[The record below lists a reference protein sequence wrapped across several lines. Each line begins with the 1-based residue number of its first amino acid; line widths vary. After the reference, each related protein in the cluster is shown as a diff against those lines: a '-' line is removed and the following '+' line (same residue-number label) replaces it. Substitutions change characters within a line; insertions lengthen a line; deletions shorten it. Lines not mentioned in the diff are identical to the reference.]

1 MVRVAGRVVGVRGL
15 WWLVLAAMLSTVQLG
30 APLVAA
36 AQGRGGSSEDR
47 EYRSAVEEAL
57 AEFNRGNWTEAAALF
72 ERAHRLNPS
81 ARTLRGMGL
90 TAYEDR
96 RYVDAIKHLADALK
110 DTRRPLTQAQREEVS
125 ATLERA
131 QRFVAHL
138 TLKIE
143 PRTAR
148 VTINGR
154 LAETDS
160 MGELTTD
167 PGMLDIEITADNH
180 EPVNRRIRLNAGG
193 NEQLQVQLQP
203 IRTAEPANQLPAAPA
218 LAVTPAAVDSSSED
232 EGGPLGVAKWVVGG
246 AAVAGLLTG
255 GALLV
260 HQKVRASTWERD
272 CKAKGRTDP
281 PCEALRIKVGGV
293 YYTYPIVAFSVGG
306 GLAAIA
312 VVLFVVDAADDD
324 VATARNGCGAGPGEL
339 GISCRVAF

>member
-1 MVRVAGRVVGVRGL
+1 MRVVVRLGGVRGL
-15 WWLVLAAMLSTVQLG
+15 WWLVLAAMLATVQLG

-47 EYRSAVEEAL
+47 EYRKAVEEAL

-96 RYVDAIKHLADALK
+96 RYVDAIKHLTDALK

-125 ATLERA
+125 NTLERA

-143 PRTAR
+143 PRDAR

-160 MGELTTD
+160 LGEVTTD
-167 PGMLDIEITADNH
+167 PGMLDVEVTADNFM
-180 EPVNRRIRLNAGG
+180 PANRRIRLNAGG
-193 NEQLQVQLQP
+193 SEQLQIQLSP
-203 IRTAEPANQLPAAPA
+203 VRSAEPANQLPAAPA
-218 LAVTPAAVDSSSED
+218 VAVAPAAADSSAED
-232 EGGPLGVAKWVVGG
+232 EGGALGTVKWVVGG
-246 AAVAGLLTG
+246 AAVAGLIAG

-260 HQKVRASTWERD
+260 HQKVKAASWERE
-272 CKAKGRTDP
+272 CKAEGRTD
-281 PCEALRIKVGGV
+281 ALCGDLMRKVAGP
-293 YYTYPIVAFSVGG
+293 YSTYPIVGFSVGG

-312 VVLFVVDAADDD
+312 IVLFVVDAADDD
-324 VATARNGCGAGPGEL
+324 VESARNGCSAGPGEL
-339 GISCRVAF
+339 GVSCRVTF